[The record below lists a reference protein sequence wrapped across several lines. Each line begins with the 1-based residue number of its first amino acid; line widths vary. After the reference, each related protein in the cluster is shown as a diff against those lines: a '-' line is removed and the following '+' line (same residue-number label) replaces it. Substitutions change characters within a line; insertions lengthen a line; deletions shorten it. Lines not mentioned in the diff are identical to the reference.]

1 MAPGEM
7 QLHRTPCRPN
17 AVATDMVNVTTA
29 PFAAPYAVWLRS
41 PARAWFEAVLMI
53 EPPPASIMRG
63 TACLHASI
71 APRALTA
78 IERSQ
83 ISTSRSTTVMSF
95 ECIDASVSAA
105 LLCSTCRAPHV
116 STAVATMAC
125 TSASIAMSV
134 RVATDSPPAA
144 RISARDGLGPC
155 PFRSA
160 TTTRAPSRAIVI
172 ADTRPI
178 PDAAP

>member
-1 MAPGEM
+1 
-7 QLHRTPCRPN
+7 
-17 AVATDMVNVTTA
+17 
-29 PFAAPYAVWLRS
+29 
-41 PARAWFEAVLMI
+41 
-53 EPPPASIMRG
+53 MRG
-63 TACLHASI
+63 TAYLHASI

-83 ISTSRSTTVMSF
+83 VSTSRSTTVMSF

-116 STAVATMAC
+116 STAAATIAR

-134 RVATDSPPAA
+134 QIANDSPPEA
-144 RISARDGLGPC
+144 RIWAATASAPG

-160 TTTRAPSRAIVI
+160 TTTLAPSRAIVI

-178 PDAAP
+178 PDAAPVTIATFPSSRPAVIVPPEPRLVRSSVSRTR